1 MVSIASNRG
10 GSNNVG
16 ASNGHN
22 NIVGRNAV
30 VDQRSGNC
38 FSIVSSI
45 RSQDIAV
52 NKGRVSLSLTLDNM
66 LDRSVLGNV
75 LRAKGTDGFSS
86 VLCWVVVVGDLMCGS
101 SGKRTK
107 KRRGIGSDRGSNTV
121 ICGDGV
127 GNSLNNRDGKWR

>member
-1 MVSIASNRG
+1 MVSIAGKRG

-30 VDQRSGNC
+30 VDHRSRNC
-38 FSIVSSI
+38 TSVVSSI
-45 RSQDIAV
+45 RSYSIAI

-66 LDRSVLGNV
+66 LNRSVLCNV
-75 LRAKGTDGFSS
+75 LWAKGADGFSS
-86 VLCWVVVVGDLMCGS
+86 VLCWVVVVGDLVSGS
-101 SGKRTK
+101 SGKSTE
-107 KRRGIGSDRGSNTV
+107 KRRGIASDRGSNTV

-127 GNSLNNRDGKWR
+127 GNSLNNRGSR